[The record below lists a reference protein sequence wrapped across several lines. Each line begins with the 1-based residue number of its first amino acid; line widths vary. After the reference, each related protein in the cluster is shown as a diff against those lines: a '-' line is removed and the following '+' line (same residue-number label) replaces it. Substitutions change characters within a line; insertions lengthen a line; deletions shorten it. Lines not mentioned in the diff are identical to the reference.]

1 MIKTLEDA
9 IFEIYCLN
17 NYLENK
23 FLISFSVT
31 MEIAR
36 DRRRAVFKVGFNGFI
51 VQLKLIYHAKYV
63 FCATLEVLHVVTFK
77 G

>member
-1 MIKTLEDA
+1 M
-9 IFEIYCLN
+9 CLS

-31 MEIAR
+31 VEIAR
-36 DRRRAVFKVGFNGFI
+36 AHRRRAVFKVGFNGFI